1 MTPNTLRIAT
11 RKSALA
17 LWQAEH
23 VAARLRALAPDRP
36 VELLPMS
43 TEGDRNLG
51 LSLAAAGGKGLFVKE
66 LETALAD
73 GRVLA
78 RLAGTDFSP
87 EVSRRNLPAL
97 RKLLR
102 MG

>member
-1 MTPNTLRIAT
+1 VPP
-11 RKSALA
+11 
-17 LWQAEH
+17 
-23 VAARLRALAPDRP
+23 ARL
-36 VELLPMS
+36 
-43 TEGDRNLG
+43 LG
-51 LSLAAAGGKGLFVKE
+51 LKP
-66 LETALAD
+66 LAD